1 MKRTI
6 LLFASL
12 IVALLVLL
20 QLGKYSLVMN
30 ASAAEWIMAVV
41 ALLFFGIGVVINRRT
56 QKKETLNLGAAD
68 PDQLQNLGISNREY
82 EVLLL
87 VAKGC
92 SNKEIADQLF
102 VTESTIKTHVSNIL
116 VKLDAKRRTEALV
129 RARELKLIA
138 SLSSK
143 NQ

>member
-12 IVALLVLL
+12 IVALLVLF
-20 QLGKYSLVMN
+20 QLGKYSMVMN
-30 ASAAEWIMAVV
+30 TGAAEWIMAAV
-41 ALLFFGIGVVINRRT
+41 AVLFFAIGVVLNRRI
-56 QKKETLNLGAAD
+56 QKKETLKSGTAQ
-68 PDQLQNLGISNREY
+68 PEQLQALGISKREY

-87 VAKGC
+87 IANGH

-129 RARELKLIA
+129 RARELNLIA
-138 SLSSK
+138 S
-143 NQ
+143 

>member
-12 IVALLVLL
+12 IVALLVLF

-30 ASAAEWIMAVV
+30 SGATEWIMALV
-41 ALLFFGIGVVINRRT
+41 AVLFFAIGVVLNRRT
-56 QKKETLNLGAAD
+56 QKKDTLESGTAD
-68 PDQLQNLGISNREY
+68 PEQLQTLGISKREY

-87 VAKGC
+87 IAEGR
-92 SNKEIADQLF
+92 SNREIADQLF
-102 VTESTIKTHVSNIL
+102 VTESTIKTHVSNIF

-129 RARELKLIA
+129 RARELNLIA
-138 SLSSK
+138 S
-143 NQ
+143 

>member
-12 IVALLVLL
+12 IVALLVLF
-20 QLGKYSLVMN
+20 QLGKYSMVIN
-30 ASAAEWIMAVV
+30 SGAAEWIMAVV
-41 ALLFFGIGVVINRRT
+41 AVLFFAIGVVINRRT
-56 QKKETLNLGAAD
+56 RKKETLDSGTAD
-68 PDQLQNLGISNREY
+68 AVQLQKLGISKREY

-87 VAKGC
+87 IADGC

-129 RARELKLIA
+129 RARELNLIA
-138 SLSSK
+138 S
-143 NQ
+143 

>member
-6 LLFASL
+6 LLFAAL
-12 IVALLVLL
+12 IVALLFLF
-20 QLGKYSLVMN
+20 QIGKYSLVMN
-30 ASAAEWIMAVV
+30 NSSAEWIMAVV
-41 ALLFFGIGVVINRRT
+41 AVLFFVIGVVLNRKTRKEEVLSSGTARPEQLRT
-56 QKKETLNLGAAD
+56 
-68 PDQLQNLGISNREY
+68 LGISKREY

-87 VAKGC
+87 IERGY

-129 RARELKLIA
+129 RARELQLIA
-138 SLSSK
+138 S
-143 NQ
+143 

>member
-6 LLFASL
+6 LLFAAL
-12 IVALLVLL
+12 IAALLFLF
-20 QLGKYSLVMN
+20 QIGKYSLVMN
-30 ASAAEWIMAVV
+30 NSAAEWIMAAV
-41 ALLFFGIGVVINRRT
+41 AVLFFTIGVILNRRT
-56 QKKETLNLGAAD
+56 REKETLRSGIAD
-68 PDQLQNLGISNREY
+68 TDQLHKLGISKREY

-87 VAKGC
+87 IAKGH

-129 RARELKLIA
+129 RARELHLIA
-138 SLSSK
+138 S
-143 NQ
+143 

>member
-12 IVALLVLL
+12 IVALLVLF
-20 QLGKYSLVMN
+20 QLGKYSMVMN
-30 ASAAEWIMAVV
+30 TGAAEWIMAIV
-41 ALLFFGIGVVINRRT
+41 AVFFFAIGVVINRRT
-56 QKKETLNLGAAD
+56 RKKENLNLGTAA
-68 PDQLQNLGISNREY
+68 PEQLNNLGISKREY

-87 VAKGC
+87 IANGC

-116 VKLDAKRRTEALV
+116 LKLDAKRRTEALV
-129 RARELKLIA
+129 RARELNLIA
-138 SLSSK
+138 P
-143 NQ
+143 

>member
-12 IVALLVLL
+12 IVALLVLF

-30 ASAAEWIMAVV
+30 SSTTEWIMAAV
-41 ALLFFGIGVVINRRT
+41 AVLFFAIGVILNRRT
-56 QKKETLNLGAAD
+56 QKKETLKSGTAD
-68 PDQLQNLGISNREY
+68 PEQLQNLGISKREY

-87 VAKGC
+87 IANGC

-129 RARELKLIA
+129 RARELNLIA
-138 SLSSK
+138 S
-143 NQ
+143 

>member
-12 IVALLVLL
+12 IVALLVLF

-30 ASAAEWIMAVV
+30 SSTTEWIMAAV
-41 ALLFFGIGVVINRRT
+41 AVLFFAIGVILNRRT
-56 QKKETLNLGAAD
+56 QKKETLKSGTAD
-68 PDQLQNLGISNREY
+68 PEQLRNLGISKREY

-87 VAKGC
+87 IANGC

-129 RARELKLIA
+129 RARELNLIA
-138 SLSSK
+138 S
-143 NQ
+143 

>member
-12 IVALLVLL
+12 IVALLVLF

-30 ASAAEWIMAVV
+30 SGSAEWLMAVV
-41 ALLFFGIGVVINRRT
+41 ALLLFGIGVVINRRT
-56 QKKETLNLGAAD
+56 QKKETLNSGAAD
-68 PDQLQNLGISNREY
+68 SDQLQNLGISNREY

-87 VAKGC
+87 IAKGY

-102 VTESTIKTHVSNIL
+102 VTESTIKTHVSNLL

-129 RARELKLIA
+129 QARKLKLIA
-138 SLSSK
+138 S
-143 NQ
+143 

>member
-6 LLFASL
+6 VLFASL
-12 IVALLVLL
+12 IVALLVLF
-20 QLGKYSLVMN
+20 QLGKYSMVMN
-30 ASAAEWIMAVV
+30 TGGAEWIMALV
-41 ALLFFGIGVVINRRT
+41 AVLFFAIGVIINRRT
-56 QKKETLNLGAAD
+56 REKETLKSGTAD
-68 PDQLQNLGISNREY
+68 SGQLEKLGISKREY

-87 VAKGC
+87 IADGC

-129 RARELKLIA
+129 RARELNLIA
-138 SLSSK
+138 S
-143 NQ
+143 

>member
-12 IVALLVLL
+12 IVALLVLF
-20 QLGKYSLVMN
+20 QLGKYSMVMN

-56 QKKETLNLGAAD
+56 QKKETLNSGAAD

-138 SLSSK
+138 S
-143 NQ
+143 